1 MKLHT
6 ARILTV
12 NTDTKAPAAFRS
24 PSAQQPRRPA
34 GTTMQRRVLLQL
46 AAGASFLGAA
56 ASMVRV
62 ALAQPGY
69 TVTTEQM
76 REALGKRF
84 PRRYK
89 AGNFFA
95 IDMQTPALRLL
106 PDKNRLG
113 AAIQMEASGPALPDR
128 HNGVFD
134 LDFALRY
141 EASDQSIRAHQLKV
155 NTLRFSGMPARQAEI
170 LEAYGPTLAEQALQ
184 DVVLHQLQAKD
195 LALTDGMGLEPGT
208 ITVTPKGL
216 VVGFVAKPLR

>member
-1 MKLHT
+1 
-6 ARILTV
+6 
-12 NTDTKAPAAFRS
+12 
-24 PSAQQPRRPA
+24 
-34 GTTMQRRVLLQL
+34 MQRRTVLQL
-46 AAGASFLGAA
+46 ISGAGFGIAA
-56 ASMVRV
+56 ASALRV
-62 ALAQPGY
+62 AQAQAGY
-69 TVTTEQM
+69 TVTTAQM
-76 REALGKRF
+76 REALAKRF

-89 AGNFFA
+89 AGSFFA
-95 IDMQTPALRLL
+95 IDMQAPALRLL
-106 PDKNRLG
+106 PEQNRLG

-184 DVVLHQLQAKD
+184 DVVLHQLQPKD
-195 LALTDGMGLEPGT
+195 LALTGGMGLEPGT

>member
-1 MKLHT
+1 MKFQAT
-6 ARILTV
+6 RILTV
-12 NTDTKAPAAFRS
+12 SIDTTYPAPSRS
-24 PSAQQPRRPA
+24 ASAQQP
-34 GTTMQRRVLLQL
+34 GQLEGDTMQRRTMLQL
-46 AAGASFLGAA
+46 AVGASLVW
-56 ASMVRV
+56 ASASKLRT
-62 ALAQPGY
+62 AQAQSGY

-89 AGNFFA
+89 AGSFFA
-95 IDMQTPALRLL
+95 IDMQTPKLRLL
-106 PDKNRLG
+106 PEKNRLG

-141 EASDQSIRAHQLKV
+141 DAADQSIRAHQLKV

-170 LEAYGPTLAEQALQ
+170 LEAYGPALAEQTLQ
-184 DVVLHQLQAKD
+184 DVVLHQLQPKD
-195 LALTDGMGLEPGT
+195 LALTDGMGLEPST